1 MIGKPG
7 LRLWIFLMCTAL
19 AGYGLVPGFAAQPS
33 QAQAQEQDI
42 IDAIVVEG
50 YQRIEPETVISYMPV
65 KAGDAFDDA
74 AINQAL
80 KTLFDTGLFADVT
93 IQRRGQS
100 LVVQVVENPII
111 SRIAFEGND
120 YLDDEDLGAEIELA
134 PRTVFTRAKAQADT
148 QRLIDIYRRSGRF
161 SSTVEPKVI
170 ELDQNR
176 VDLVFEITEGPVTN
190 IQQINFVG
198 NVVFDDGDLR
208 DEISTR
214 ESRWWRFLS
223 SSDRYDPDRLNFDKE
238 LLRRFYLRNG
248 YADFRMISAVAELT
262 RDRKDFFVTFTLEE
276 GEIYTFGPS
285 RISSSL
291 DNIDSESLET
301 LMEQIETREGE
312 TYDISQ
318 IDESVDALTFEAG
331 RAGFAFVEVRP
342 RVLRDAEA
350 RTVTIDYL
358 IEEGPRVY
366 VERINVTGNS
376 RTLDRVIRR
385 EFDFVE
391 GDVFNRV
398 LMERARR
405 NISQLGFFA
414 WVDVSTEQGSAPD
427 KVVINVDVQEQ
438 STGELSIGAGISSND
453 PLVGDIRLTERN
465 LLGRGQE
472 LSLGTSLG
480 FKRQQIDLHFT
491 EPYFMGRKVKFGFDV
506 FGTDVDRQ
514 NESSFSTR
522 TTGGGIRFG
531 FPLTEN
537 SSFDTYYSFKIQD
550 IRNVPTTA
558 AAAVA
563 ADEGITDISEVGY
576 TYKIHSL
583 NDRYNDNNGW
593 SASFRQSYA
602 GLLGDADFLLTEF
615 QGRKDFEIMDD
626 VTAGLLGTVGYMTD
640 LTGKRLRV
648 ADRFFKGGTSFRGFQ
663 SGGIGPRDTLTG
675 DAIGG
680 RVYAIGSAEVRF
692 PLGILTDFGIE
703 GGVFSDFGTLFDAP
717 EITSGT
723 QTIADDA
730 SLRASAGVSIFW
742 DSPMGPLRLD
752 FSEALLKESYDR
764 TEFFRFGVSTR
775 F

>member
-7 LRLWIFLMCTAL
+7 LQLWIFLMFAAL
-19 AGYGLVPGFAAQPS
+19 AGYGLVPGFTAQPS
-33 QAQAQEQDI
+33 RAQAQDI

-80 KTLFDTGLFADVT
+80 KTLFDTGLFADVAM
-93 IQRRGQS
+93 QRRGQS

-120 YLDDEDLGAEIELA
+120 YLDDEELGAEIELT

-176 VDLVFEITEGPVTN
+176 VDLVFEIAEGPVTD

-198 NVVFDDGDLR
+198 NVAFDDGDLR
-208 DEISTR
+208 GEISTR

-276 GEIYTFGPS
+276 GEVYTFGPPQ
-285 RISSSL
+285 ISSSL
-291 DNIDSESLET
+291 ENIDAET
-301 LMEQIETREGE
+301 LMEQVTTGEGE
-312 TYDISQ
+312 TYDISE

-342 RVLRDAEA
+342 RILRDAEA
-350 RTVTIDYL
+350 RTIAIDYL
-358 IEEGPRVY
+358 IDEGPRVY

-385 EFDFVE
+385 EFGFVE

-398 LMERARR
+398 LLERARR
-405 NISQLGFFA
+405 NIGQLGFFA
-414 WVDVSTEQGSAPD
+414 QVDVSTEQGSAPD
-427 KVVINVDVQEQ
+427 KVVINVNVQEQ
-438 STGELSIGAGISSND
+438 STGELSLGVGISSND

-472 LSLGTSLG
+472 LTIGTSLG

-514 NESSFSTR
+514 NESSFSSR

-537 SSFDTYYSFKIQD
+537 SSLDTYYSFKIQN

-563 ADEGITDISEVGY
+563 ADEGVTNISEAGY

-583 NDRYNDNNGW
+583 NDRYNGNNGW
-593 SASFRQSYA
+593 SVSFRQSYA
-602 GLLGDADFLLTEF
+602 GLGGDTDYLLTELR
-615 QGRKDFEIMDD
+615 GRKDFEIMDD
-626 VTAGLLGTVGYMTD
+626 VIFGLLGSAGYMAD
-640 LTGKRLRV
+640 LTDNRLRV

-663 SGGIGPRDTLTG
+663 SGGIGPRDTSTG

-680 RVYAIGSAEVRF
+680 RAYAIGTAEARF

-703 GGVFSDFGTLFDAP
+703 GGVFSDFGTLFDVP
-717 EITSGT
+717 ETTDGT

-730 SLRASAGVSIFW
+730 SLRASIGFSVFW
-742 DSPMGPLRLD
+742 DSPMGPLQLD
-752 FSEALLKESYDR
+752 FSEALLKEDYDK
-764 TEFFRFGVSTR
+764 TEFFRFGISTR